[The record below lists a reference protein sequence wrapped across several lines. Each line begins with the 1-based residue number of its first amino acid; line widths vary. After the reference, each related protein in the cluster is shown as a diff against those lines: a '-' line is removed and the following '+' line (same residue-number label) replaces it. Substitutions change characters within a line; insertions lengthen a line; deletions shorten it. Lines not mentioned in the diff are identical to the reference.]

1 MLRPRSRSPHYAHRD
16 SPRRQD
22 GRRFPWDDPDFNP
35 QQVLADLG
43 RLPGEDQWVRFM
55 DEIHPDGPEGHRRP
69 VSPGLHRLDHH
80 LPPEE
85 FHHRRIPP
93 APHELGYAERRR
105 LSPHDGRGGGRGKG
119 SGSEG
124 LPHSPQRLPREKLP
138 SLAPQHPHYSPDHH
152 QIVSSAGWR
161 REEQDQSQGRSRD
174 RSPRERVQGGGK
186 GERRGGDFPGPYGDR
201 SRDDMH
207 REKSTISDRNR
218 READEAVH
226 PGYGKET
233 EFRVRRPSLERP
245 REGYGGG
252 GPRGR
257 RGPSGSH
264 DGRGPGTL
272 IVEHDH
278 GIINSRGPE
287 LYDNQRG
294 RGPDQSP
301 SHDRFSHRHHRARAT
316 EERLRK
322 SGSRSNTR
330 EEARGRLDHKERRG
344 PVHEE
349 RRGPVHEERRG
360 PVHEER
366 RGLVQEERRGPV
378 QEERR
383 GLVHEER
390 RGPVHEERRGP
401 VHEERRGP
409 VHEERRGPVHEERRG
424 PVHEERRGPV
434 HEERRGPVHE
444 ERRGPVHEERR
455 GLVQEERRGPVHEE
469 RRGPAHEARR
479 GPAHEERRGP
489 AHEERRGPAHEER
502 RGPAHEERRGPVH
515 EERRGPAH
523 EAGRGPAHEER
534 RGPAH
539 EERRGPA
546 HEERRGPVHEER
558 RGPAH
563 EERRGP
569 AHEERRGP
577 AHEERRGPAHEER
590 RGPAHEE
597 RRGPVHE
604 ERRGPVHEERRG
616 PVHEERRGP
625 IHESRRSPD
634 RHGRASP
641 MGFQDR
647 GSPTEPR
654 ARNSAFRGER
664 GAPAQGGKRQMGPSM
679 NQPRPLIQGMQG
691 YRPRDAIPQQSPPEH
706 HGYQPRGGIWDMEP
720 REEAPGWAE
729 VSDKEPRCEKDRG
742 PGPRGGRPPAQG
754 RMDPRKPQHSDL
766 NPNWNQQQN
775 DMGMPRMGAGE
786 KETLT
791 IKVDMNRPVGQ
802 NSQLCYS
809 SDRQLSLDLV
819 NVGRQR
825 LDFLPMLEH
834 SGTYRESAMHSGT
847 FAQEIITLVHQVKEH
862 YFRGDGVTLN
872 ERFSG
877 PQDGGLPEEEE
888 QEEEGPTL
896 NRLFNMSMSEPDM
909 EPVFSKVGRMQRQQ
923 QAVRDPGDLRHDLER
938 RRQERLEGVKVTIPG
953 GRLSQHPLAAGRSV
967 ITLRSGG
974 RVHFYTISPS
984 HTLCLSDHQGGYG
997 REEDE
1002 EQEGFSGWSGPPRRG
1017 RRWPGDMGGQRRG
1030 GMIRQDMGDQQRNNW
1045 PPNSPCNLPGSM
1057 RQQNHNI
1064 NGANW

>member
-1 MLRPRSRSPHYAHRD
+1 MLRPRSRSPHYSHRV

-55 DEIHPDGPEGHRRP
+55 DEIHPDGPEGHIRP

-85 FHHRRIPP
+85 FHHRRIPT
-93 APHELGYAERRR
+93 APHELGYAEHRR

-161 REEQDQSQGRSRD
+161 REDQSQGRSRD

-186 GERRGGDFPGPYGDR
+186 GGERRGGDFPGPYGDR

-316 EERLRK
+316 EERFRK
-322 SGSRSNTR
+322 SGSRSNTK
-330 EEARGRLDHKERRG
+330 EEARGRLD
-344 PVHEE
+344 
-349 RRGPVHEERRG
+349 
-360 PVHEER
+360 
-366 RGLVQEERRGPV
+366 
-378 QEERR
+378 
-383 GLVHEER
+383 HEER

-434 HEERRGPVHE
+434 HERRGPV
-444 ERRGPVHEERR
+444 
-455 GLVQEERRGPVHEE
+455 
-469 RRGPAHEARR
+469 
-479 GPAHEERRGP
+479 
-489 AHEERRGPAHEER
+489 
-502 RGPAHEERRGPVH
+502 
-515 EERRGPAH
+515 
-523 EAGRGPAHEER
+523 
-534 RGPAH
+534 
-539 EERRGPA
+539 
-546 HEERRGPVHEER
+546 
-558 RGPAH
+558 
-563 EERRGP
+563 
-569 AHEERRGP
+569 
-577 AHEERRGPAHEER
+577 
-590 RGPAHEE
+590 HEE

-625 IHESRRSPD
+625 VHEARRGPVHEARRGPVHEARRGPVHEERRGPVHESRRSPD

-706 HGYQPRGGIWDMEP
+706 QGYQPRGGNWDMEP
-720 REEAPGWAE
+720 REEVPGWAE

-775 DMGMPRMGAGE
+775 DMGMPHMGAGE

-862 YFRGDGVTLN
+862 YFRDDGVTLN

-953 GRLSQHPLAAGRSV
+953 GRLSQHPLAAG
-967 ITLRSGG
+967 
-974 RVHFYTISPS
+974 
-984 HTLCLSDHQGGYG
+984 SDHQGGYG

-1017 RRWPGDMGGQRRG
+1017 RRWPGEMGGQRRG

-1045 PPNSPCNLPGSM
+1045 PPNSPCNLPGST

-1064 NGANW
+1064 NGAN

>member
-1 MLRPRSRSPHYAHRD
+1 MLRPRSRSPHYSHRV

-245 REGYGGG
+245 REEYGGG

-316 EERLRK
+316 EERFRK
-322 SGSRSNTR
+322 SDSRSNTR
-330 EEARGRLDHKERRG
+330 EEARGRLDHEERRG

-360 PVHEER
+360 PV
-366 RGLVQEERRGPV
+366 QEERRGPV
-378 QEERR
+378 HEARR
-383 GLVHEER
+383 GPVHEARRGPVHEAKRGPVHEARRGPVHEER

-455 GLVQEERRGPVHEE
+455 GPV
-469 RRGPAHEARR
+469 HEARR
-479 GPAHEERRGP
+479 GP
-489 AHEERRGPAHEER
+489 
-502 RGPAHEERRGPVH
+502 V
-515 EERRGPAH
+515 
-523 EAGRGPAHEER
+523 
-534 RGPAH
+534 
-539 EERRGPA
+539 
-546 HEERRGPVHEER
+546 
-558 RGPAH
+558 
-563 EERRGP
+563 
-569 AHEERRGP
+569 
-577 AHEERRGPAHEER
+577 
-590 RGPAHEE
+590 HEE

-691 YRPRDAIPQQSPPEH
+691 YRPRDAFPQHSPPEH
-706 HGYQPRGGIWDMEP
+706 QGYQPRGGVWDMEP

-766 NPNWNQQQN
+766 TPNWNQQQN

-834 SGTYRESAMHSGT
+834 SGTYQESAMHSGT

-953 GRLSQHPLAAGRSV
+953 GRLSQHPLAAG
-967 ITLRSGG
+967 
-974 RVHFYTISPS
+974 
-984 HTLCLSDHQGGYG
+984 SDHQGGYG

-1017 RRWPGDMGGQRRG
+1017 RRWPADMGGQRRG

-1045 PPNSPCNLPGSM
+1045 PPKSPCNLSGST

>member
-1 MLRPRSRSPHYAHRD
+1 MLRPRSRSPHYSHRV

-69 VSPGLHRLDHH
+69 MSPGLHKLDHH
-80 LPPEE
+80 LPPEQ
-85 FHHRRIPP
+85 FHHRRTPP
-93 APHELGYAERRR
+93 AEPHELGYAERRR

-152 QIVSSAGWR
+152 QIVSSASWR
-161 REEQDQSQGRSRD
+161 REDQDQSQGRSRD
-174 RSPRERVQGGGK
+174 RSPRERVQGGG
-186 GERRGGDFPGPYGDR
+186 ERRGGDFSGPYGDQ
-201 SRDDMH
+201 SRENMH

-226 PGYGKET
+226 PGYGKEA

-245 REGYGGG
+245 REGYGGA

-264 DGRGPGTL
+264 DGQGPGTL

-287 LYDNQRG
+287 LYNNQRG

-316 EERLRK
+316 EERFRK

-330 EEARGRLDHKERRG
+330 EEARGR
-344 PVHEE
+344 
-349 RRGPVHEERRG
+349 
-360 PVHEER
+360 
-366 RGLVQEERRGPV
+366 
-378 QEERR
+378 
-383 GLVHEER
+383 LVHEER

-409 VHEERRGPVHEERRG
+409 VHEERRGPVHEARRG
-424 PVHEERRGPV
+424 PVHEARRGPV
-434 HEERRGPVHE
+434 HEARRGPV
-444 ERRGPVHEERR
+444 
-455 GLVQEERRGPVHEE
+455 Q
-469 RRGPAHEARR
+469 EARR
-479 GPAHEERRGP
+479 GPVQEA
-489 AHEERRGPAHEER
+489 
-502 RGPAHEERRGPVH
+502 RRGPVQ
-515 EERRGPAH
+515 
-523 EAGRGPAHEER
+523 EA
-534 RGPAH
+534 
-539 EERRGPA
+539 
-546 HEERRGPVHEER
+546 RRGPVQE
-558 RGPAH
+558 A
-563 EERRGP
+563 
-569 AHEERRGP
+569 
-577 AHEERRGPAHEER
+577 
-590 RGPAHEE
+590 
-597 RRGPVHE
+597 RRGPVQE
-604 ERRGPVHEERRG
+604 A
-616 PVHEERRGP
+616 RRGP

-679 NQPRPLIQGMQG
+679 NQPRPLLQGMQG
-691 YRPRDAIPQQSPPEH
+691 NQPRDANPQHSPPEH
-706 HGYQPRGGIWDMEP
+706 QEYQPRGGVWDMEP

-729 VSDKEPRCEKDRG
+729 VSDMEPRWEKDRG

-754 RMDPRKPQHSDL
+754 RMDPRKPQHRDL

-775 DMGMPRMGAGE
+775 DMAMPRMGAGE

-834 SGTYRESAMHSGT
+834 SGTYLESAMHSGT

-862 YFRGDGVTLN
+862 YFRGDGVMLN

-953 GRLSQHPLAAGRSV
+953 GRLSQHPLAAG
-967 ITLRSGG
+967 
-974 RVHFYTISPS
+974 
-984 HTLCLSDHQGGYG
+984 SDHQGGYG

-1002 EQEGFSGWSGPPRRG
+1002 EQEGFPGSSGPPRRG

-1045 PPNSPCNLPGSM
+1045 PPNSPCNRPGPT

>member
-1 MLRPRSRSPHYAHRD
+1 MLRPRSRSPHYSHRV

-245 REGYGGG
+245 REEYGGG

-316 EERLRK
+316 EERFRK
-322 SGSRSNTR
+322 SDSRSNTR
-330 EEARGRLDHKERRG
+330 EEARGRLDHEERRGPRRG
-344 PVHEE
+344 PVHEA
-349 RRGPVHEERRG
+349 RRGPV
-360 PVHEER
+360 
-366 RGLVQEERRGPV
+366 
-378 QEERR
+378 
-383 GLVHEER
+383 
-390 RGPVHEERRGP
+390 
-401 VHEERRGP
+401 
-409 VHEERRGPVHEERRG
+409 
-424 PVHEERRGPV
+424 
-434 HEERRGPVHE
+434 
-444 ERRGPVHEERR
+444 
-455 GLVQEERRGPVHEE
+455 
-469 RRGPAHEARR
+469 
-479 GPAHEERRGP
+479 
-489 AHEERRGPAHEER
+489 
-502 RGPAHEERRGPVH
+502 
-515 EERRGPAH
+515 
-523 EAGRGPAHEER
+523 
-534 RGPAH
+534 
-539 EERRGPA
+539 
-546 HEERRGPVHEER
+546 
-558 RGPAH
+558 
-563 EERRGP
+563 
-569 AHEERRGP
+569 
-577 AHEERRGPAHEER
+577 
-590 RGPAHEE
+590 HEE

-691 YRPRDAIPQQSPPEH
+691 YRPRDAFPQHSPPEH
-706 HGYQPRGGIWDMEP
+706 QGYQPRGGVWDMEP

-766 NPNWNQQQN
+766 TPNWNQQQN

-834 SGTYRESAMHSGT
+834 SGTYQESAMHSGT

-953 GRLSQHPLAAGRSV
+953 GRLSQHPLAAG
-967 ITLRSGG
+967 
-974 RVHFYTISPS
+974 
-984 HTLCLSDHQGGYG
+984 SDHQGGYG

-1017 RRWPGDMGGQRRG
+1017 RRWPADMGGQRRG

-1045 PPNSPCNLPGSM
+1045 PPKSPCNLSGST

>member
-1 MLRPRSRSPHYAHRD
+1 MLRPRSRSPHFSHRV
-16 SPRRQD
+16 SPQRQD

-69 VSPGLHRLDHH
+69 MSPGLHRLDH
-80 LPPEE
+80 LPPEDS
-85 FHHRRIPP
+85 HHRRTPP
-93 APHELGYAERRR
+93 APRELGYVERRR
-105 LSPHDGRGGGRGKG
+105 LSPHDGGGGGRGKG

-138 SLAPQHPHYSPDHH
+138 SLAPQHPHYNPDHH

-174 RSPRERVQGGGK
+174 RSPRERVQGGG
-186 GERRGGDFPGPYGDR
+186 ERRGGDFPGPYGDR

-207 REKSTISDRNR
+207 RERSTISDRNR
-218 READEAVH
+218 READEVVH
-226 PGYGKET
+226 PGYGKEA

-278 GIINSRGPE
+278 GIINSRRPE
-287 LYDNQRG
+287 LYDNLRG

-301 SHDRFSHRHHRARAT
+301 SHDRFSHHHHRARAT
-316 EERLRK
+316 EERFRK

-330 EEARGRLDHKERRG
+330 EEARGR
-344 PVHEE
+344 
-349 RRGPVHEERRG
+349 
-360 PVHEER
+360 
-366 RGLVQEERRGPV
+366 
-378 QEERR
+378 
-383 GLVHEER
+383 LVHEER

-434 HEERRGPVHE
+434 HVERRG
-444 ERRGPVHEERR
+444 
-455 GLVQEERRGPVHEE
+455 
-469 RRGPAHEARR
+469 
-479 GPAHEERRGP
+479 
-489 AHEERRGPAHEER
+489 
-502 RGPAHEERRGPVH
+502 
-515 EERRGPAH
+515 
-523 EAGRGPAHEER
+523 
-534 RGPAH
+534 
-539 EERRGPA
+539 
-546 HEERRGPVHEER
+546 
-558 RGPAH
+558 
-563 EERRGP
+563 
-569 AHEERRGP
+569 
-577 AHEERRGPAHEER
+577 
-590 RGPAHEE
+590 
-597 RRGPVHE
+597 
-604 ERRGPVHEERRG
+604 
-616 PVHEERRGP
+616 
-625 IHESRRSPD
+625 PD

-654 ARNSAFRGER
+654 ARNSAFCGEK

-679 NQPRPLIQGMQG
+679 NQPRPLLQGMQG
-691 YRPRDAIPQQSPPEH
+691 CRPRDANPQHSPPEH
-706 HGYQPRGGIWDMEP
+706 QGYQSKGGVGDMEP
-720 REEAPGWAE
+720 R
-729 VSDKEPRCEKDRG
+729 VEPRWEKDRG
-742 PGPRGGRPPAQG
+742 PGPRGGRPTARG
-754 RMDPRKPQHSDL
+754 RMDPRKPQHRDL

-775 DMGMPRMGAGE
+775 DMAMPRMGAGE

-834 SGTYRESAMHSGT
+834 SGTYRESAMRSGT

-909 EPVFSKVGRMQRQQ
+909 EPVFSKVGRVQRQQ

-953 GRLSQHPLAAGRSV
+953 GRLSQRPLAAG
-967 ITLRSGG
+967 
-974 RVHFYTISPS
+974 
-984 HTLCLSDHQGGYG
+984 SDHQRGYG

-1002 EQEGFSGWSGPPRRG
+1002 EQEGFFSGCSGPPRRG

-1045 PPNSPCNLPGSM
+1045 PNSPCNRPGPT
-1057 RQQNHNI
+1057 RQQNRNI

>member
-1 MLRPRSRSPHYAHRD
+1 MLRPRSRSPHYSHRV

-69 VSPGLHRLDHH
+69 MSPGLHKLDHH
-80 LPPEE
+80 LPPEQ
-85 FHHRRIPP
+85 FHHRRTPP
-93 APHELGYAERRR
+93 AEPHELGYAERRR

-152 QIVSSAGWR
+152 QIVSSASWR
-161 REEQDQSQGRSRD
+161 REDQDQSQGRSRD
-174 RSPRERVQGGGK
+174 RSPRERVQGGG
-186 GERRGGDFPGPYGDR
+186 ERRGGDFSGPYGDQ
-201 SRDDMH
+201 SRENMH

-226 PGYGKET
+226 PGYGKEA

-245 REGYGGG
+245 REGYGGA

-264 DGRGPGTL
+264 DGQGPGTL

-287 LYDNQRG
+287 LYNNQRG

-316 EERLRK
+316 EERFRK

-330 EEARGRLDHKERRG
+330 EEARGR
-344 PVHEE
+344 
-349 RRGPVHEERRG
+349 
-360 PVHEER
+360 
-366 RGLVQEERRGPV
+366 
-378 QEERR
+378 
-383 GLVHEER
+383 LVHEER

-409 VHEERRGPVHEERRG
+409 VHEERRGPVHEARRG
-424 PVHEERRGPV
+424 PVHEARRGPV
-434 HEERRGPVHE
+434 HEARRGPV
-444 ERRGPVHEERR
+444 
-455 GLVQEERRGPVHEE
+455 Q
-469 RRGPAHEARR
+469 EARR
-479 GPAHEERRGP
+479 GPVQEA
-489 AHEERRGPAHEER
+489 
-502 RGPAHEERRGPVH
+502 RRGPVQ
-515 EERRGPAH
+515 
-523 EAGRGPAHEER
+523 EA
-534 RGPAH
+534 
-539 EERRGPA
+539 
-546 HEERRGPVHEER
+546 RRGPVQE
-558 RGPAH
+558 A
-563 EERRGP
+563 
-569 AHEERRGP
+569 
-577 AHEERRGPAHEER
+577 
-590 RGPAHEE
+590 
-597 RRGPVHE
+597 
-604 ERRGPVHEERRG
+604 
-616 PVHEERRGP
+616 RRGP

-679 NQPRPLIQGMQG
+679 NQPRPLLQGMQG
-691 YRPRDAIPQQSPPEH
+691 NQPRDANPQHSPPEH
-706 HGYQPRGGIWDMEP
+706 QEYQPRGGVWDMEP

-729 VSDKEPRCEKDRG
+729 VSDMEPRWEKDRG

-754 RMDPRKPQHSDL
+754 RMDPRKPQHRDL

-775 DMGMPRMGAGE
+775 DMAMPRMGAGE

-834 SGTYRESAMHSGT
+834 SGTYLESAMHSGT

-862 YFRGDGVTLN
+862 YFRGDGVMLN

-953 GRLSQHPLAAGRSV
+953 GRLSQHPLAAG
-967 ITLRSGG
+967 
-974 RVHFYTISPS
+974 
-984 HTLCLSDHQGGYG
+984 SDHQGGYG

-1002 EQEGFSGWSGPPRRG
+1002 EQEGFPGSSGPPRRG

-1045 PPNSPCNLPGSM
+1045 PPNSPCNRPGPT

>member
-349 RRGPVHEERRG
+349 RRGPVH
-360 PVHEER
+360 
-366 RGLVQEERRGPV
+366 
-378 QEERR
+378 
-383 GLVHEER
+383 
-390 RGPVHEERRGP
+390 
-401 VHEERRGP
+401 
-409 VHEERRGPVHEERRG
+409 
-424 PVHEERRGPV
+424 
-434 HEERRGPVHE
+434 
-444 ERRGPVHEERR
+444 
-455 GLVQEERRGPVHEE
+455 EERRGPVHEE

>member
-1 MLRPRSRSPHYAHRD
+1 MLRPRSRSPHYSHRV

-80 LPPEE
+80 LPSEE
-85 FHHRRIPP
+85 FHRRRIPP

-105 LSPHDGRGGGRGKG
+105 LSPHDGRGCGRGKG

-264 DGRGPGTL
+264 DGQGPGTL

-316 EERLRK
+316 EERFRK

-330 EEARGRLDHKERRG
+330 EEARGRLDHEERRG

-360 PVHEER
+360 PVHEARRGPVHEARRGPVHEARRGPVHEARRGPVHEARRGPVHEER
-366 RGLVQEERRGPV
+366 RGPVHEERRGPV

-383 GLVHEER
+383 GPVHEER

-455 GLVQEERRGPVHEE
+455 GPV
-469 RRGPAHEARR
+469 
-479 GPAHEERRGP
+479 
-489 AHEERRGPAHEER
+489 
-502 RGPAHEERRGPVH
+502 
-515 EERRGPAH
+515 
-523 EAGRGPAHEER
+523 
-534 RGPAH
+534 
-539 EERRGPA
+539 
-546 HEERRGPVHEER
+546 
-558 RGPAH
+558 
-563 EERRGP
+563 
-569 AHEERRGP
+569 
-577 AHEERRGPAHEER
+577 
-590 RGPAHEE
+590 HEE

-604 ERRGPVHEERRG
+604 ERRGPVHEARRG

-679 NQPRPLIQGMQG
+679 NQPQPLIQGMQG
-691 YRPRDAIPQQSPPEH
+691 YRPRDAIPQHSPPEH
-706 HGYQPRGGIWDMEP
+706 QGYQPRGGVWDMEP

-766 NPNWNQQQN
+766 YPNWNQQQN
-775 DMGMPRMGAGE
+775 DMRMPRLGAGE

-862 YFRGDGVTLN
+862 YFRADGVTLN

-953 GRLSQHPLAAGRSV
+953 GRLSQHPLAAG
-967 ITLRSGG
+967 
-974 RVHFYTISPS
+974 
-984 HTLCLSDHQGGYG
+984 SDHQGGYG

-1045 PPNSPCNLPGSM
+1045 PPNSPCNLPGST

-1064 NGANW
+1064 NGQLVPQNISMYSQCKPGNRNEKVQCVVIHRPVQRTTTSQPCSVTSVIH

>member
-344 PVHEE
+344 PVH
-349 RRGPVHEERRG
+349 
-360 PVHEER
+360 
-366 RGLVQEERRGPV
+366 
-378 QEERR
+378 
-383 GLVHEER
+383 
-390 RGPVHEERRGP
+390 
-401 VHEERRGP
+401 
-409 VHEERRGPVHEERRG
+409 
-424 PVHEERRGPV
+424 
-434 HEERRGPVHE
+434 
-444 ERRGPVHEERR
+444 
-455 GLVQEERRGPVHEE
+455 EERRGPVHEE

>member
-1 MLRPRSRSPHYAHRD
+1 MLRPRSRSPHYSHRA
-16 SPRRQD
+16 SPCRQD

-69 VSPGLHRLDHH
+69 MSPGLHRLDHH

-85 FHHRRIPP
+85 FHHRRTPP

-161 REEQDQSQGRSRD
+161 REEQEKSQGRSRD

-207 REKSTISDRNR
+207 RERSTISDRNR

-226 PGYGKET
+226 PGYGKEA

-252 GPRGR
+252 GPRER

-301 SHDRFSHRHHRARAT
+301 SHDRFNHHRARAT
-316 EERLRK
+316 EERFRK

-330 EEARGRLDHKERRG
+330 EEARGRPVHEERRG

-366 RGLVQEERRGPV
+366 RGPVHEARRGPVHEARRGPVHEARRGPVHEERRGPV
-378 QEERR
+378 HEARRGPVHEARRGPVHEARRGPVHEERR
-383 GLVHEER
+383 GPVHEERREPVHEARREPVHEARRGPVHEER

-455 GLVQEERRGPVHEE
+455 G
-469 RRGPAHEARR
+469 
-479 GPAHEERRGP
+479 
-489 AHEERRGPAHEER
+489 
-502 RGPAHEERRGPVH
+502 
-515 EERRGPAH
+515 
-523 EAGRGPAHEER
+523 
-534 RGPAH
+534 
-539 EERRGPA
+539 
-546 HEERRGPVHEER
+546 
-558 RGPAH
+558 
-563 EERRGP
+563 
-569 AHEERRGP
+569 
-577 AHEERRGPAHEER
+577 
-590 RGPAHEE
+590 
-597 RRGPVHE
+597 PVHE
-604 ERRGPVHEERRG
+604 ERRGPV
-616 PVHEERRGP
+616 
-625 IHESRRSPD
+625 HESRRSPD

-654 ARNSAFRGER
+654 ARNSAFREER

-679 NQPRPLIQGMQG
+679 NQPRPLLQGMQG
-691 YRPRDAIPQQSPPEH
+691 YRARDDNPQHSPPEH
-706 HGYQPRGGIWDMEP
+706 QGYQPRGGVWDMEP

-729 VSDKEPRCEKDRG
+729 VSVMEPRWEKDRG

-754 RMDPRKPQHSDL
+754 RMDPRKPQHRDL

-775 DMGMPRMGAGE
+775 DMAMPRMGAGE

-819 NVGRQR
+819 NVGQQR

-834 SGTYRESAMHSGT
+834 SGTYQESAMHSGT

-888 QEEEGPTL
+888 EQEEEGPTL

-923 QAVRDPGDLRHDLER
+923 LAVRDPGDLRHDLER

-953 GRLSQHPLAAGRSV
+953 GRLSQRPLAAG
-967 ITLRSGG
+967 
-974 RVHFYTISPS
+974 
-984 HTLCLSDHQGGYG
+984 SDHQGVYV

-1030 GMIRQDMGDQQRNNW
+1030 GMIRQDMGDQQRNNR
-1045 PPNSPCNLPGSM
+1045 PGPT

>member
-1 MLRPRSRSPHYAHRD
+1 MLRPRSRSPHYSHRV

-80 LPPEE
+80 LLPEE

-186 GERRGGDFPGPYGDR
+186 GERRGGDFPGPYGGR
-201 SRDDMH
+201 SRDDMD

-287 LYDNQRG
+287 LYDNPRG

-316 EERLRK
+316 EERFRK

-330 EEARGRLDHKERRG
+330 EEARGRLDHEERRGPVHEERRGPVQEERRRG

-349 RRGPVHEERRG
+349 RRGPVHEARRG
-360 PVHEER
+360 PVHEA
-366 RGLVQEERRGPV
+366 RRGPV
-378 QEERR
+378 HEARR
-383 GLVHEER
+383 GPVHEER

-444 ERRGPVHEERR
+444 ERRGPVHE
-455 GLVQEERRGPVHEE
+455 
-469 RRGPAHEARR
+469 AS
-479 GPAHEERRGP
+479 
-489 AHEERRGPAHEER
+489 
-502 RGPAHEERRGPVH
+502 
-515 EERRGPAH
+515 
-523 EAGRGPAHEER
+523 
-534 RGPAH
+534 
-539 EERRGPA
+539 
-546 HEERRGPVHEER
+546 
-558 RGPAH
+558 
-563 EERRGP
+563 
-569 AHEERRGP
+569 
-577 AHEERRGPAHEER
+577 
-590 RGPAHEE
+590 
-597 RRGPVHE
+597 
-604 ERRGPVHEERRG
+604 RG

-691 YRPRDAIPQQSPPEH
+691 YRPQDAIPQHSPPEQQ
-706 HGYQPRGGIWDMEP
+706 GYQPRGGVWDMEP

-742 PGPRGGRPPAQG
+742 PGQRGGRPPAQG

-825 LDFLPMLEH
+825 LDFLPMIEH

-953 GRLSQHPLAAGRSV
+953 GRLSQHPLAAG
-967 ITLRSGG
+967 
-974 RVHFYTISPS
+974 
-984 HTLCLSDHQGGYG
+984 SDHQGGYG

-1045 PPNSPCNLPGSM
+1045 PPNSPCNLPGST
-1057 RQQNHNI
+1057 RKQNHNI